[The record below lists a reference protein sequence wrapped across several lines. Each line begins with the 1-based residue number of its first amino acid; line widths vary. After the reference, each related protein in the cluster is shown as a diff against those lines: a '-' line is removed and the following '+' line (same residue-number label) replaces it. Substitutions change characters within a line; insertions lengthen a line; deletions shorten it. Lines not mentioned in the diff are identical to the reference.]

1 MMNNPVKDI
10 VVLGMS
16 LSPTINDINNLSER
30 NFYGIW
36 CSYVV
41 SILLFYVMVKE
52 TDLVV
57 KRESYVLRII
67 ELIKKLDIKLK
78 EVKRNK
84 NKRKFE
90 EDLK

>member
-41 SILLFYVMVKE
+41 SILLFM
-52 TDLVV
+52 LW
-57 KRESYVLRII
+57 LRK
-67 ELIKKLDIKLK
+67 LI
-78 EVKRNK
+78 
-84 NKRKFE
+84 
-90 EDLK
+90 